1 MYKFAAVL
9 AVVSVLACGC
19 ATQQKSAAVKLE
31 VLPEFELDYR
41 GEIGDAVDITK
52 DMPEYTPAEGEP
64 EWVYNIEVRLL
75 RGSLAN
81 AEALFGDSVHRVG
94 AWSVDD
100 GEISDAGPGGMT
112 VVSAPRLSIFERQQ
126 GTISITNQVA
136 YISAFQIRSA
146 EATRVADPVVDVL
159 NTGIVLSLKASGGS
173 KTHMRLELDLTM
185 SAVVRPMETQEVQVF
200 GAPMTIQLP
209 VMYTQRLKAQ
219 GEVSESRTLVLTGM
233 IEEEGEVSVLL
244 IKGTRTKI
252 EHEPDTPTEEK

>member
-1 MYKFAAVL
+1 MCKFAAAL
-9 AVVSVLACGC
+9 AVGALLACGC

-52 DMPEYTPAEGEP
+52 DMPEYTPTEGEP
-64 EWVYNIEVRLL
+64 EWACNIEVRVL
-75 RGSLAN
+75 RGSRAQ

-94 AWSVDD
+94 AWSVADA
-100 GEISDAGPGGMT
+100 EISLAGLGGMT
-112 VVSAPRLSIFERQQ
+112 VVTAPRLSVFERQQ

-136 YISAFQIRSA
+136 YISAFQIRSSD
-146 EATRVADPVVDVL
+146 ATRVADPVVDVL
-159 NTGIVLSLKASGGS
+159 NSGLVLSLRASGGS
-173 KTHMRLELDLTM
+173 ETHMRLELDLTM
-185 SAVVRPMETQEVQVF
+185 SEVVRPMETQEVQVF

-233 IEEEGEVSVLL
+233 VEEKGEVSVLL
-244 IKGTRTKI
+244 VKGTRTKI
-252 EHEPDTPTEEK
+252 EREPETPEHK